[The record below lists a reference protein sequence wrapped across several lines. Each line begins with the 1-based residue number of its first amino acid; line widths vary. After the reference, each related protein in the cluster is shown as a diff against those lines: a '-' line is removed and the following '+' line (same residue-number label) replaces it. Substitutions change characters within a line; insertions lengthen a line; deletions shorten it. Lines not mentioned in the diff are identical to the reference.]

1 MSSKKNS
8 DVSDKKVE
16 WLYSGNK
23 IDRDAYLLGKPIDK
37 RLIEQEID
45 SGMCHSMAYLY
56 R

>member
-8 DVSDKKVE
+8 DSSDKKVE

-23 IDRDAYLLGKPIDK
+23 IDRDAYLMGKPIDK
-37 RLIEQEID
+37 SLIEQEID
-45 SGMCHSMAYLY
+45 AGMSFGVIFF